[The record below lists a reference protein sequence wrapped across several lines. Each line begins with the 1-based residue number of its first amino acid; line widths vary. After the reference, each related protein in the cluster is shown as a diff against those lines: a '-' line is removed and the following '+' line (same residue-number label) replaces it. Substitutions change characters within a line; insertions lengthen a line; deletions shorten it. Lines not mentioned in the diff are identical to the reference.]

1 LAQGLF
7 WDDYL
12 MVQADSSLLD
22 LEGTVEAAVAEIN
35 NVNIPLTPAVN
46 VDGVVNMIPYG
57 TCNVPAP

>member
-1 LAQGLF
+1 
-7 WDDYL
+7 